1 MDRSE
6 KLFIAAA
13 LIWVFVFAAMVG
25 AFDGIPRGVDYDHV
39 HLTGRKNFQGTNEVE
54 HD

>member
-1 MDRSE
+1 M
-6 KLFIAAA
+6 FIGAM
-13 LIWVFVFAAMVG
+13 LVWIIVIAAMVG

-39 HLTGRKNFQGTNEVE
+39 HLTGRKNFQGINEVE